1 MRNAEWPPGD
11 AHVPTLAARPLLV
24 GALLLFVMLL
34 GPESAGAQVS
44 PAQPPSGPPGPAARF
59 SGTVMV
65 GAAPAPVGAMLEA
78 WVQGVQETRCARIS
92 LAEAGVYRIDVPSD
106 TPGCGIAGAPVIFRL
121 DGRRATPDGV
131 LVPGQAATLNLT
143 VSDVPPA
150 PPAPPV
156 PVEFA
161 VATVDEFPGWVYLT
175 WGDTSQLET
184 RFELERWQPA
194 GDEWRITSFTLQAN
208 AQEAL
213 DQLGR
218 ETGRVYYR
226 LRACRDLTCSP
237 WTDFVGVL
245 VP

>member
-1 MRNAEWPPGD
+1 MRIAEWRSGD
-11 AHVPTLAARPLLV
+11 ADVLTPAACPLLL
-24 GALLLFVMLL
+24 ASLLLFVMLL
-34 GPESAGAQVS
+34 GPQPAVAQVP
-44 PAQPPSGPPGPAARF
+44 PAQPPAGTPGPPAEF

-92 LAEAGVYRIDVPSD
+92 LAESGVYRIDVPND
-106 TPGCGIAGAPVIFRL
+106 TPGCGIEGAPVIFRL

-143 VSDVPPA
+143 VSDTPPA
-150 PPAPPV
+150 PPSPPL
-156 PVEFA
+156 PVDFA
-161 VATVDEFPGWVYLT
+161 VAPLDEFPGWVYLT
-175 WGDTSQLET
+175 WQDTSQLET
-184 RFELERWQPA
+184 RFELERWQQA

-208 AQEAL
+208 FQDAL
-213 DQLGR
+213 DQLSR
-218 ETGRVYYR
+218 DAGRVYYR

-237 WTDFVGVL
+237 WTDFVDVF